1 MRYPR
6 YIYEAVTLIEVEDG
20 DSVHL
25 IIDKGMRE
33 IRGKMRNG
41 RIEPELYRLSGIDA
55 KKGNT
60 PEGIAAKKALT
71 DLIFGADLRVE
82 TLKDPEKYG
91 RYLVIIEARLADQW
105 VNVNNAMLAG
115 GWAVAYFG
123 KGKADA

>member
-1 MRYPR
+1 M
-6 YIYEAVTLIEVEDG
+6 TLVEVIDG
-20 DSVHL
+20 DTVKL
-25 IIDKGMRE
+25 RIDCGFYFQRQKRD
-33 IRGKMRNG
+33 G
-41 RIEPELYRLSGIDA
+41 RPIAYRLSGIDA

-71 DLIFGADLRVE
+71 DFVFGADLRVE
-82 TLKDPEKYG
+82 TLPEPEKYG
-91 RYLVIIEARLADQW
+91 RYMVIIEARLGEQW